1 MMISTPP
8 KTSLSWGKA
17 LALVALSLVL
27 GGCGIRQIAS
37 DGSLLGLVTP
47 YRIDI
52 VQGNAITREQITLV
66 KPGMSRAQVRE
77 ILGTPLLADPFH
89 AERWDYLFTIRRP
102 GTEPQRRSIVALFE
116 GDVLKKLEMPEG
128 QLPTEN
134 EFVAAIDPVKR
145 KIEPRVLE
153 LTEAQRKA
161 LPVPARKDN
170 PTEAP
175 TGATRTYPPL
185 EQR

>member
-1 MMISTPP
+1 M
-8 KTSLSWGKA
+8 A
-17 LALVALSLVL
+17 LASLVL
-27 GGCGIRQIAS
+27 AVLVSGCGIRQIAS

-52 VQGNAITREQITLV
+52 IQGNAITREQLAMV
-66 KPGMSRAQVRE
+66 KPGMSRLQVRE

-116 GDVLKKLEMPEG
+116 GDVLKKIEMPAG
-128 QLPTEN
+128 ALPTEE
-134 EFVAAIDPVKR
+134 EFVASIDPVKR
-145 KIEPRVLE
+145 KFEPRVLE
-153 LTEAQRKA
+153 LTPEQRKA

-170 PTEAP
+170 PAEAP
-175 TGATRTYPPL
+175 AGVTRSYPPL
-185 EQR
+185 EPR

>member
-1 MMISTPP
+1 MT
-8 KTSLSWGKA
+8 TLSWGKA
-17 LALVALSLVL
+17 LALAAMSLVL
-27 GGCGIRQIAS
+27 SGCGIRQIAS

-52 VQGNAITREQITLV
+52 VQGNVVTREQLALV
-66 KPGMSRAQVRE
+66 KPGMSRDQVRE
-77 ILGTPLLADPFH
+77 ILGTPLLTDPFH
-89 AERWDYLFTIRRP
+89 AERWDFIFTIRRP
-102 GTEPQRRSIVALFE
+102 GTEPQRRSIVAVFD

-153 LTEAQRKA
+153 LSEAQRKA

-175 TGATRTYPPL
+175 TGATRSYPPL
-185 EQR
+185 EPR

>member
-1 MMISTPP
+1 MT
-8 KTSLSWGKA
+8 TLSWGKA
-17 LALVALSLVL
+17 LALAAMSLVL
-27 GGCGIRQIAS
+27 SGCGIRQIAS

-52 VQGNAITREQITLV
+52 VQGNVVTREQLALV
-66 KPGMSRAQVRE
+66 KPGMSRDQVRE
-77 ILGTPLLADPFH
+77 ILGTPLLTDPFH
-89 AERWDYLFTIRRP
+89 AERWDFIFTIRRP
-102 GTEPQRRSIVALFE
+102 GTEPQRRSIVAVFD

-170 PTEAP
+170 PTESPA
-175 TGATRTYPPL
+175 GATRSYPPL
-185 EQR
+185 EPR

>member
-1 MMISTPP
+1 MT
-8 KTSLSWGKA
+8 TLSWGKA
-17 LALVALSLVL
+17 LALAAMSLVL
-27 GGCGIRQIAS
+27 SGCGIRQIAS

-52 VQGNAITREQITLV
+52 VQGNVVTREQLALV
-66 KPGMSRAQVRE
+66 KPGMSRDQVRE
-77 ILGTPLLADPFH
+77 ILGTPLLTDPFH
-89 AERWDYLFTIRRP
+89 AERWDFIFTIRRP
-102 GTEPQRRSIVALFE
+102 GTEPQRRSIVAVFD

-170 PTEAP
+170 PNEAP
-175 TGATRTYPPL
+175 TGATRSYPPL
-185 EQR
+185 EPR

>member
-1 MMISTPP
+1 M
-8 KTSLSWGKA
+8 
-17 LALVALSLVL
+17 
-27 GGCGIRQIAS
+27 
-37 DGSLLGLVTP
+37 TP

-52 VQGNAITREQITLV
+52 VQGNAITREQLALV
-66 KPGMSRAQVRE
+66 RPGMSRNQVRE
-77 ILGTPLLADPFH
+77 ILGTPLLTDPFH

-102 GTEPQRRSIVALFE
+102 GTEPQRRSIVAVFE
-116 GDVLKKLEMPEG
+116 GDSLKRLDMPEG

-134 EFVAAIDPVKR
+134 EFVAAIDTVKR

-161 LPVPARKDN
+161 LPVPARKDS

-175 TGATRTYPPL
+175 VGATRTYPPL
-185 EQR
+185 EPR

>member
-1 MMISTPP
+1 MISTPP
-8 KTSLSWGKA
+8 KTTLSWGKA
-17 LALVALSLVL
+17 LALTALSLL
-27 GGCGIRQIAS
+27 LSGCGIRQIAS

-52 VQGNAITREQITLV
+52 VQGNAITREQLAVV
-66 KPGMSRAQVRE
+66 KPGMSRAQVRD
-77 ILGTPLLADPFH
+77 ILGTPLLNDPFH

-134 EFVAAIDPVKR
+134 EFVAAIDTAKR
-145 KIEPRVLE
+145 KFEPRVLE

-161 LPVPARKDN
+161 LPVPARKES
-170 PTEAP
+170 PAEEP
-175 TGATRTYPPL
+175 IGATRTYPPL
-185 EQR
+185 EPR